1 MDLFGK
7 ISVTF
12 WGFVS
17 MCPCFFGIIFLTFPD
32 SGGGCSLLFLVFL
45 GIWIRVLSDFFE
57 DLT

>member
-7 ISVTF
+7 KSVTF
-12 WGFVS
+12 LGFVS
-17 MCPCFFGIIFLTFPD
+17 MCPCFSFPD

-45 GIWIRVLSDFFE
+45 GNWIRVLSDFFE